1 MEEMDGQKE
10 EDSPGKEDSL
20 GLQVGLQTFLD
31 LVQQSVVVLESL
43 QQTCQSKGWRS
54 GVRGQQV

>member
-1 MEEMDGQKE
+1 MHKIKIFGIWEIWDREMEEMDGQKE

-31 LVQQSVVVLESL
+31 LVQQGVVVLESL
-43 QQTCQSKGWRS
+43 Q
-54 GVRGQQV
+54 